1 MAKKNMSMWSML
13 AFWLVVI
20 GALNWG
26 LVGLANFNLV
36 SWLVGSV
43 PGAVKVVY
51 LAVGLSGAYM
61 LYEHKM

>member
-1 MAKKNMSMWSML
+1 MAKSKMNMWRTL
-13 AFWLVVI
+13 AFWLVII

-26 LVGLANFNLV
+26 LIGLANFNFV
-36 SWLVGSV
+36 SWIVGSV
-43 PGAVKVVY
+43 PGAVKVAY